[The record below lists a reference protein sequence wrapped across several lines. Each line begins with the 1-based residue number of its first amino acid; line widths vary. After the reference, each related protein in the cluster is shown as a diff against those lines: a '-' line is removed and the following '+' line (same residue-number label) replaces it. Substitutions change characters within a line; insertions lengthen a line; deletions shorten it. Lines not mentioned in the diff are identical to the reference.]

1 MSIPKN
7 RLFSLLIPLVC
18 FTVVSS
24 SHAQHMNEP
33 DSPCAKIGITV
44 DLAACLEKARASSD
58 GELNA
63 VYGALRK
70 RLDPEEAK
78 QLVAAQ
84 RLWIQY
90 RDANCE
96 AERDLYGSGTGRGP
110 AYLACLEAMTRQR
123 TNELRVT
130 YRVRMK

>member
-1 MSIPKN
+1 MSKN
-7 RLFSLLIPLVC
+7 KLFSLLIPLVC
-18 FTVVSS
+18 FTVLIPAR
-24 SHAQHMNEP
+24 AQHMNEP
-33 DSPCAKIGITV
+33 DSPCGNIGVTV

-58 GELNA
+58 RELNA
-63 VYGALRK
+63 LYANLRK
-70 RLDPEEAK
+70 RLDPDEAK

-96 AERDLYGSGTGRGP
+96 AERNLYGSGTASGP

-123 TNELRVT
+123 TNDLRVT
-130 YRVRMK
+130 YRVRLK